1 MPDPEGGGDTG
12 NSSVSVGLGFNPL
25 NSLYPL
31 GREHSQRNNPFRLG
45 SHRHRVSRVL
55 LLEGDELST
64 FGRGGMAERSFFVAS
79 SRGLI
84 PSALVFPRVN
94 RSRAVSAQ

>member
-25 NSLYPL
+25 NSLYSL
-31 GREHSQRNNPFRLG
+31 GREHSQQNVPFRLG
-45 SHRHRVSRVL
+45 SHRHRASQVL

-64 FGRGGMAERSFFVAS
+64 FGRGGTVERSDFVAS
-79 SRGLI
+79 SRTLI
-84 PSALVFPRVN
+84 PSALVFPRAN